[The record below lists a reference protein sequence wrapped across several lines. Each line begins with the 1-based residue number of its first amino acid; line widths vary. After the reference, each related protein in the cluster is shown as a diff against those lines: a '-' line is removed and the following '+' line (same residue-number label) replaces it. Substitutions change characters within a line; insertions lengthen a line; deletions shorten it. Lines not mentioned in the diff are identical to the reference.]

1 MKNVTKTFPMGCGK
15 FNRAN
20 TEGYTVVDVST
31 WSSRFRAV
39 EQEMLEWLENY
50 DHPSWF
56 AWERP
61 ADKMIFEDKKMATI
75 FALSW
80 A

>member
-1 MKNVTKTFPMGCGK
+1 MKNITKTFPMGVGK

-20 TEGYTVVDVST
+20 TEGYTVIDVSDR
-31 WSSRFRAV
+31 SR
-39 EQEMLEWLENY
+39 EKEMLEWLESY
-50 DHPSWF
+50 DHSSWF

-61 ADKMIFEDKKMATI
+61 RNTMVFEDSKMAEL
-75 FALSW
+75 FVLKW

>member
-1 MKNVTKTFPMGCGK
+1 MKNITKTFPMGVGK

-20 TEGYTVVDVST
+20 TEDYTIVDVSN
-31 WSSRFRAV
+31 RPDRLRAV
-39 EQEMLEWLENY
+39 EKKMLEWLETY

-61 ADKMIFEDKKMATI
+61 RDTMIFEDDKIAELFVLKWT
-75 FALSW
+75 
-80 A
+80 

>member
-1 MKNVTKTFPMGCGK
+1 MGCGK

-20 TEGYTVVDVST
+20 TEGYTVVNVSD
-31 WSSRFRAV
+31 SSC
-39 EQEMLEWLENY
+39 ETEMLEWLENY

-61 ADKMIFEDKKMATI
+61 RNTMLFENSKMAELFI
-75 FALSW
+75 LKW

>member
-1 MKNVTKTFPMGCGK
+1 MGCGK

-20 TEGYTVVDVST
+20 TEDYVIVDISGWQNQLSLRET
-31 WSSRFRAV
+31 
-39 EQEMLEWLENY
+39 EMLEWLEKF

-61 ADKMIFEDKKMATI
+61 RKTMLFQDVKMAELFVLTW
-75 FALSW
+75 S
-80 A
+80 

>member
-1 MKNVTKTFPMGCGK
+1 MGCGK

-20 TEGYTVVDVST
+20 TEGYIVVDVSG
-31 WSSRFRAV
+31 WSSRLRAV

-61 ADKMIFEDKKMATI
+61 ADKMIFEDAKMAEL
-75 FALSW
+75 FVLKW